1 MYNVQCSLRKQL
13 TFRDDLFSDQSEPSG
28 LFLSQTSFC
37 AENSGGVSKC
47 RLFLQATLIAQLCKR
62 KLVNLH
68 ENGEKKEGPEGQ
80 NSLSVLN
87 YTQITTNNISGLLCR
102 SRPLR
107 LIPETLNLE
116 TKLSLKNEIVTST
129 SQNTS
134 RKINEVLNMY
144 LQEILGGQE
153 KPVQK
158 TREKDEKSQKRHDLP
173 KRPKNKKRKI

>member
-1 MYNVQCSLRKQL
+1 M
-13 TFRDDLFSDQSEPSG
+13 
-28 LFLSQTSFC
+28 
-37 AENSGGVSKC
+37 VSKC
-47 RLFLQATLIAQLCKR
+47 RLFLQATLSAQLCKW

-116 TKLSLKNEIVTST
+116 TEKETLNST
-129 SQNTS
+129 RDT
-134 RKINEVLNMY
+134 RRP
-144 LQEILGGQE
+144 G
-153 KPVQK
+153 K
-158 TREKDEKSQKRHDLP
+158 TRAKNSREGREIP
-173 KRPKNKKRKI
+173 KTPRPS